1 MQVITVGQQRALCR
15 LTAIVKGF
23 LTRRLLTTEKV
34 KHLRQTVLVRTTLN
48 SVRIHD
54 KQSPHGIDNLP
65 TFVFLQDTQ
74 EFIRSF
80 SNNAAQRNDQLSEQD
95 LSLQERVRAQV
106 PLLMVWY

>member
-48 SVRIHD
+48 SVRIHAN
-54 KQSPHGIDNLP
+54 K
-65 TFVFLQDTQ
+65 
-74 EFIRSF
+74 
-80 SNNAAQRNDQLSEQD
+80 A
-95 LSLQERVRAQV
+95 
-106 PLLMVWY
+106 LMVLITSLRLSFFRTRRSSFVLSAIMPLRETTNCQSKTCLCKSASEPRSHF